1 MIASLFRDTD
11 SCTTM
16 YLPFANSLRVLIYDS
31 GSYLVSANAFGEKGV
46 RKQMED
52 EHLVCFSLR
61 TVMPS
66 LPPERDF
73 SLFAIFDGH
82 GGRQCAAFSKEHIAH
97 EIASQLIAL
106 PEDVMFPFSDRIMKD
121 VITASF
127 SKIDSRIATEIPSCK
142 DGCTV
147 LVVLVKELLVYIASL
162 GDSAAFLCRKVD
174 ETLQPIPLAELHKPW
189 VLKEKE
195 RIIKCGGT
203 IENGRVN
210 GILEVT
216 RSFGDISLKRY
227 GVLCNPTFRKFEID
241 VNKDKFILLGC
252 DGFWNCW
259 TAQEVVSKAL
269 DICTR
274 VRMEVLTENRR
285 AGMDIGK
292 PNFDAK
298 SVCKQ
303 LVEHVIVDKKSQVQ
317 NFEVIMISK
326 SYSQPVV

>member
-1 MIASLFRDTD
+1 M
-11 SCTTM
+11 
-16 YLPFANSLRVLIYDS
+16 LPPSFHTICSRE
-31 GSYLVSANAFGEKGV
+31 GSYIVSANAFGEKGV

-61 TVMPS
+61 SVMPN

-82 GGRQCAAFSKEHIAH
+82 GGKQCAAFSKEHLAH

-106 PEDVMFPFSDRIMKD
+106 PEDEVYPFSDRIMKD

-147 LVVLVKELLVYIASL
+147 LVVLIKELFVYIASL
-162 GDSAAFLCRKVD
+162 GDSAAFLCRKIDDILHSV
-174 ETLQPIPLAELHKPW
+174 TLSELHKPW

-195 RIIKCGGT
+195 RILKCGGT

-227 GVLCNPTFRKFEID
+227 GVLCNPTFRKFKID
-241 VNKDKFILLGC
+241 LNKDKFILLGC
-252 DGFWNCW
+252 DGFWCCW
-259 TAQEVVSKAL
+259 TAQEVLAKAM
-269 DICTR
+269 DICIR
-274 VRMEVLTENRR
+274 ENRR
-285 AGMDIGK
+285 AGMDTGRS
-292 PNFDAK
+292 NFDVK

-303 LVEHVIVDKKSQVQ
+303 LVEHVIVDKKSQLWQIFIIVQ
-317 NFEVIMISK
+317 VSIMTVK
-326 SYSQPVV
+326 